1 MLLRQALK
9 QTRMGMPTPVL
20 FNTRLVSIEPM
31 DEVSA
36 MEEEEAFYVHFQ
48 AVHHRTSIRSSP
60 DDSAGQV
67 RQRQPYHK
75 AAAVAAGH
83 MHHE

>member
-9 QTRMGMPTPVL
+9 QTRKGMPTPVL
-20 FNTRLVSIEPM
+20 FNSLDPI
-31 DEVSA
+31 DEVSV
-36 MEEEEAFYVHFQ
+36 MEEEEVFYVHFQ
-48 AVHHRTSIRSSP
+48 AVHNRTSIRSSP

-75 AAAVAAGH
+75 AAAIATGAQAS
-83 MHHE
+83 

>member
-9 QTRMGMPTPVL
+9 QTRMGMPTPVR
-20 FNTRLVSIEPM
+20 FNSRLVTLDPI

-48 AVHHRTSIRSSP
+48 AVPNRTSTRSSP

-75 AAAVAAGH
+75 AAAVAAGAH
-83 MHHE
+83 AS